1 MKRILLAMAL
11 IAVCIAASAQGR
23 ITTKRYRIKDFR
35 EKVTKIVIPGDDI
48 TQSTLSQEVLDRWTV
63 SAYEL
68 CTPEEFDALKTSQDY
83 YFLLLTDGI
92 NRNGIS
98 SGITYL
104 TLVKGGP
111 EATKGIGSMTEIVT
125 LPVCS
130 SFASDGRELLYMGA
144 FVEIVQEY
152 ALKAIESEYNAY
164 VGLSIFN
171 RINLRGNGSLK
182 IIHIDEADID
192 PALPE
197 AKWSKYTGFG
207 FEIDADADDI
217 FQSGTHNALVSYVVA
232 PARVSGKAWA
242 YKMLI
247 EAGTG
252 KLYYY
257 HKERIRPG
265 SSYGFNENDF
275 KRIKRLVKR

>member
-1 MKRILLAMAL
+1 MTVLAVVL
-11 IAVCIAASAQGR
+11 CVAASAQGK
-23 ITTKRYRIKDFR
+23 INTKRYILKDFR
-35 EKVTKIVIPGDDI
+35 EKVTKIVISGDDI
-48 TQSTLSQEVLDRWTV
+48 VESTLSQEVLDRWTV
-63 SAYEL
+63 SAFEL
-68 CTPEEFDALKTSQDY
+68 CTTEEFEALKTSADY

-98 SGITYL
+98 TGITYL

-111 EATKGIGSMTEIVT
+111 EAAKGIGSMTEVVT

-130 SFASDGRELLYMGA
+130 STASDGRELLFMGA

-152 ALKAIESEYNAY
+152 AVRASESEYNAY

-171 RINLRGNGSLK
+171 RINMRGDGYRK
-182 IIHIDEADID
+182 IIHIAEDDID
-192 PALPE
+192 PAFTEGL
-197 AKWSKYTGFG
+197 WHKYTGQNLVIG
-207 FEIDADADDI
+207 DDADDI
-217 FQSGTHNALVSYVVA
+217 FSAGTQGALVSYVVA
-232 PARVSGKAWA
+232 PSRVSGNAYV

-257 HKERIRPG
+257 YKEKIRTG
-265 SSYGFNENDF
+265 RTYGFNEKDL
-275 KRIKRLVKR
+275 KRIKRLGKR